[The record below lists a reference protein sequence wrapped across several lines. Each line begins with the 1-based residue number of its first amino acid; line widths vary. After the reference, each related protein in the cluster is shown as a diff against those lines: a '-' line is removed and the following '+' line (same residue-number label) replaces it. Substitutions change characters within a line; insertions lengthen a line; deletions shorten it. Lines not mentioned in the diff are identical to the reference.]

1 MSETNIK
8 FSQIKTQTISLR
20 DVTGCPMSLLN
31 EYRSHQTFTLGVL
44 HWQFLSKLLPL

>member
-1 MSETNIK
+1 MSETKIK

-20 DVTGCPMSLLN
+20 DVTGCPMS
-31 EYRSHQTFTLGVL
+31 HQTFTLGVL